1 MTEKSFVLLIERG
14 LIAVTGEDAC
24 GFLQGLV
31 SNDVERVGEERA
43 VHAAFLTPQGRYLHD
58 FFISR
63 IGDILVLECEDE
75 RRDDLLGRLSKYKL
89 RSKVVL
95 GDPPGD
101 YVVGALFGEGTLE
114 ALGLTEEAG
123 RAAPFAGGVAYVDPR
138 LPGAGV
144 RAVMLRKRFV
154 KALERTG
161 FKPAPPDRY
170 ETLRL
175 SLGLP
180 DGSRDLVVEKA
191 FLLENGFDELNGI
204 DWDKGC
210 FLGQELTAR
219 TKHRG
224 LIRKRLM
231 PVAIDGPLPESGTPV
246 MFEGKEAG
254 VMRSGLGDIGLAM
267 IRLEHLESAAGSAAG
282 FTAGEARL
290 TPRKPEWAE
299 F

>member
-43 VHAAFLTPQGRYLHD
+43 IHAAFLTPQGRYLHD

-63 IGDILVLECEDE
+63 IGDTLVLECEDE
-75 RRDDLLGRLSKYKL
+75 RRDDLLGRLSRYKL

-114 ALGLTEEAG
+114 ALGLAEEAG
-123 RAAPFAGGVAYVDPR
+123 CAAPFAGGVAYVDPR
-138 LPGAGV
+138 LPEAGV

-154 KALERTG
+154 KVLERTG
-161 FKPAPPDRY
+161 FKPVPPDRY

-267 IRLEHLESAAGSAAG
+267 IRLEHLERAAEAAAG